1 MTTTTRIIPPY
12 SDSATTEYVRILN
25 NHCVQKNSIMSQ
37 LSTVTS
43 ETTKFYDE
51 NGMFGILLKVT
62 GNRVIDVAN
71 EKKEKE
77 LIDLKY
83 SLFNEMKKLRE
94 ESTPIQKEFIK
105 YYEQRV
111 GITRPKQYN
120 NILWSVVE

>member
-1 MTTTTRIIPPY
+1 MTTARPIPPY

-51 NGMFGILLKVT
+51 NGMFGVLLKVT

-83 SLFNEMKKLRE
+83 SLTNEMKKLRE
-94 ESTPIQKEFIK
+94 ESIPIQKEFIK

-120 NILWSVVE
+120 NILWAVVE

>member
-1 MTTTTRIIPPY
+1 MTTTARSIPPY
-12 SDSATTEYVRILN
+12 SDSATTEYVRILS
-25 NHCVQKNSIMSQ
+25 NHCLQKNSLNAQ

-51 NGMFGILLKVT
+51 NGIFGVLLKVT

-71 EKKEKE
+71 AKKEKE

-83 SLFNEMKKLRE
+83 NLTNEMKKLRE
-94 ESTPIQKEFIK
+94 ESIPIQKEFIK
-105 YYEQRV
+105 YYDQRT

-120 NILWSVVE
+120 NILWAVIE